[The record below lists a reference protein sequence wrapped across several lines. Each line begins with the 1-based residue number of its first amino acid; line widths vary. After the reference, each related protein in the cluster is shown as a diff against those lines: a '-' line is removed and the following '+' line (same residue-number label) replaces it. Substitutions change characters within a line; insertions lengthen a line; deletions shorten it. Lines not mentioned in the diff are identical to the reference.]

1 VSRPSLSTHPP
12 RLLATGIIVFWLARL
27 LSSLTYCTCR
37 FVLLLRTCGACVAAI
52 EGALAAFPGI
62 VSVKVALLAERA
74 VVLYDP
80 AQGWSADKVV
90 DEVGDI
96 GFDAFILPPSSSAE
110 TNVEVYGLPEHAS
123 TAELEPLLRTL
134 GALPGV
140 QHLSFPE
147 EGRASLLAIT
157 YTPALTPL
165 RDIVTA
171 IQGLGLDAVVSSPL
185 NPTQLDSLKKT
196 REIGEWRR
204 TFYRS
209 LAFAVPVFVVGMIAP
224 RVGLKGA
231 VEAQVWR
238 AVSWGDLAQ
247 GSLTIPV
254 QVWLGRRFYINAW
267 KAAKHRYVFLRF
279 AAALPRLIIASTP
292 PATRSSTM
300 DTLVVIAT
308 TASFTY
314 SLGSLTAAS
323 LGPGPYTTPQT
334 FFDTSTMLI
343 TFVSLGRYLENLA
356 KGKTSAA
363 LTDLMSLT
371 PTSATLVDEANGGE
385 ERKVPTEWVQVG
397 DLLKVKPGE
406 RIAADGEVIAGSSSI
421 DESMVTGEALPAL
434 KVVGDHVI
442 GGTVNGL
449 GSIDIRITRAGADTA
464 LAQIVK
470 MVEDA
475 QTSKAPIQE
484 FADRVAGVFVPVVV
498 SLALA
503 TFVCWMV
510 LSCWVMELTSLP
522 MVFRAEGSTTL
533 STCVKLAISVVVVA
547 CPCALGL
554 ATPTAVMVGTGV
566 GAQNGILIKGGKAL
580 EAMVAVRTVV
590 LDKTGTVTMGK
601 LEVGDL
607 CWPETSIGDDEPKE
621 QNGEPSAAMLVSRAS
636 LDIPVDP
643 STFPAL
649 TRGML
654 LSLMAAT
661 QARSEH
667 PLALA
672 VSTYGRLLLRSHGRT
687 IAGSDVGAFESFT
700 GQGVMAFV
708 TAEESG
714 SKTPYLVKI
723 GKAAFV
729 LESPAASARNRDA
742 GEKATGDDGKH
753 EGTNATA
760 EADLPR
766 VLREFAAAQTAQ
778 GNTVIFISL
787 VSSTPARPASFGS
800 TTSPIPVLAISLTD
814 TLKPSS
820 IQAIQALQEMGISVQ
835 LLTGDAAGTA
845 RAVARKVGIDETDVW
860 AEVSPK
866 GKAKIISDFVEA
878 QGGDT
883 NGVAMVG
890 DGINDSP
897 ALVAASV
904 GIALSSG
911 TSVAIEA
918 ADVVLMRSD
927 LLDVVAALA
936 LARAIVWK
944 IKVRLRGPRSSL
956 RRTVNDRRPL

>member
-1 VSRPSLSTHPP
+1 
-12 RLLATGIIVFWLARL
+12 
-27 LSSLTYCTCR
+27 
-37 FVLLLRTCGACVAAI
+37 
-52 EGALAAFPGI
+52 
-62 VSVKVALLAERA
+62 
-74 VVLYDP
+74 
-80 AQGWSADKVV
+80 
-90 DEVGDI
+90 
-96 GFDAFILPPSSSAE
+96 
-110 TNVEVYGLPEHAS
+110 
-123 TAELEPLLRTL
+123 
-134 GALPGV
+134 
-140 QHLSFPE
+140 
-147 EGRASLLAIT
+147 
-157 YTPALTPL
+157 
-165 RDIVTA
+165 
-171 IQGLGLDAVVSSPL
+171 
-185 NPTQLDSLKKT
+185 
-196 REIGEWRR
+196 
-204 TFYRS
+204 
-209 LAFAVPVFVVGMIAP
+209 
-224 RVGLKGA
+224 
-231 VEAQVWR
+231 
-238 AVSWGDLAQ
+238 
-247 GSLTIPV
+247 
-254 QVWLGRRFYINAW
+254 
-267 KAAKHRYVFLRF
+267 
-279 AAALPRLIIASTP
+279 
-292 PATRSSTM
+292 M

-308 TASFTY
+308 TTSFSY
-314 SLGSLTAAS
+314 SLGTLTAAS

-371 PTSATLVDEANGGE
+371 PSSATLMDETNGGE

-397 DLLKVKPGE
+397 DLVKVNPGE
-406 RIAADGEVIAGSSSI
+406 RIAADGEVVAGSSSI

-475 QTSKAPIQE
+475 QTTKAPIQE

-498 SLALA
+498 SLSLA
-503 TFVCWMV
+503 TFIGWMV

-580 EAMVAVRTVV
+580 EAMVAVRTVF

-601 LEVGDL
+601 LEVGSL
-607 CWPETSIGDDEPKE
+607 RWPETSVDDDESEE
-621 QNGEPSAAMLVSRAS
+621 QDDEATGSAPTLVSRAS
-636 LDIPVDP
+636 LNIPVDP
-643 STFPAL
+643 TVFPAL
-649 TRGML
+649 TRGVL
-654 LSLMAAT
+654 LSLVAAT

-672 VSTYGRLLLRSHGRT
+672 ISTYGRLLLRSHGRT
-687 IAGSDVGAFESFT
+687 MADCDIDAFESFT
-700 GQGVMAFV
+700 GQGVMASV
-708 TAEESG
+708 TAEDDG
-714 SKTPYLVKI
+714 SKTPYVVKI
-723 GKAAFV
+723 GKASFV
-729 LESPAASARNRDA
+729 LESPAASARKRDA
-742 GEKATGDDGKH
+742 GGRKASIDDDKH
-753 EGTNATA
+753 EGSNATA

-766 VLREFAAAQTAQ
+766 ALREFAAAQTSQ
-778 GNTVIFISL
+778 GNTVIFVSL
-787 VSSTPARPASFGS
+787 VPSTPTRPASFSS
-800 TTSPIPVLAISLTD
+800 TTSPIPMLAISLTD

-820 IQAIQALQEMGISVQ
+820 VQAIQALQDMGIAVQ

-845 RAVARKVGIDETDVW
+845 RAVAREVGIDEADVW

-866 GKAKIISDFVEA
+866 GKAKIVSDLVEGK
-878 QGGDT
+878 GG
-883 NGVAMVG
+883 VSMVG

-897 ALVAASV
+897 ALVAANV

-944 IKVRLRGPRSSL
+944 IKVRALDCYLISS
-956 RRTVNDRRPL
+956 R